1 MDKKKLFQYT
11 LDRKF
16 TDLELTLVDSNDTLI
31 MHLHKVILSSSCPYF
46 ETLLSSYF
54 SDSVSDKFRMEVVN
68 VYVMADIINSFYTT
82 DIKQSQ
88 NLSEVD
94 YQLLY
99 VQSRNFLGLE
109 HKIQN
114 LEKII
119 FPENKFDKLLDTID
133 SCIGYNKETISILF
147 YNMPMDY
154 DLSKLPVKLLKKMS
168 KISRYFVLCIDNNIM
183 ELHNNYSCFPIKP
196 VKSNNNFKLLYSP
209 IYHKYLI
216 VNDTVHLIDTETDLS
231 SISFDNNRYYC
242 KNAILSTD
250 NRYVYCVYTNS
261 TIRKFLTETTE
272 LIGVWYRDGMPIDTV
287 NKNQGPITAFDDRPK
302 KIMYSTPYDYIIVQY
317 GTSLVC
323 YKCLDMSIHWE
334 MDNVHLP
341 TLSQCEKYIVCLKG
355 ITGNQLCVIDIEKD
369 SLKFGPILANCRYIC
384 NHDNTTVII
393 IHDYKI
399 SGSKIRVYDWVNNIF
414 TYENESFNVSDITY
428 IDHIENDNYIIVSHD
443 IIDDSYISIN
453 KWNFKEDTTKLVT
466 ACYDNY
472 SHKFYTITNFKAA
485 LQKRIK
491 EYIDTN
497 SN

>member
-16 TDLELTLVDSNDTLI
+16 TDLELTLIDSNDTMI
-31 MHLHKVILSSSCPYF
+31 MHLHKVILSSSCSYF
-46 ETLLSSYF
+46 ETLFSSSF
-54 SDSVSDKFRMEVVN
+54 SDSVSDKFRMEVLN

-82 DIKQSQ
+82 DIKQSH
-88 NLSEVD
+88 NLSVVD

-99 VQSRNFLGLE
+99 VQSCNFLGLE
-109 HKIQN
+109 YKIQN

-119 FPENKFDKLLDTID
+119 FPENKFDKLLDAID

-154 DLSKLPVKLLKKMS
+154 DLSKLPIKLLKKIL
-168 KISRYFVLCIDNNIM
+168 KISCYFILCIDNGIM
-183 ELHNNYSCFPIKP
+183 ELHNNHSCFYIGP
-196 VKSNNNFKLLYSP
+196 VKLNNDCKLLYSP
-209 IYHKYLI
+209 IYHKYI
-216 VNDTVHLIDTETDLS
+216 MINDTVCLFDTETDLS
-231 SISFDNNRYYC
+231 SMSFDNSRCYC
-242 KNAILSTD
+242 KNVVLSTD
-250 NRYVYCVYTNS
+250 NRYIYSVHSNS

-272 LIGVWYRDGMPIDTV
+272 LIGVWHRDGVSVDTV

-323 YKCLDMSIHWE
+323 YKCSDMSIQWE
-334 MDNVHLP
+334 MDNIHLP

-369 SLKFGPILANCRYIC
+369 SLKFGPILENCRYIC
-384 NHDNTTVII
+384 NHNNTTVII
-393 IHDYKI
+393 INDSKI
-399 SGSKIRVYDWVNNIF
+399 YDSKIRVYDWVNNSI
-414 TYENESFNVSDITY
+414 TYENKSFNVSHISY

-443 IIDDSYISIN
+443 IIDDSCIFIN

-466 ACYDNY
+466 TCYDNY
-472 SHKFYTITNFKAA
+472 SHKFYTITNFKAT
-485 LQKRIK
+485 LQTRIK
-491 EYIDTN
+491 EYIDNN